1 MFAVAMIHYLW
12 LILGTSFF
20 VTPAPSHG
28 DGEIPALGGMTS
40 AEIGS
45 ALNVGSFAE
54 PWNAAR
60 SGVASIFDIDNSR
73 LETRDF
79 TLPLQERWNDLFFFT
94 LDSTDAN
101 GPPDLAMQAAADAA
115 LWH

>member
-1 MFAVAMIHYLW
+1 M
-12 LILGTSFF
+12 LGNSLF

-28 DGEIPALGGMTS
+28 GGEIHGLGGMTS

-45 ALNVGSFAE
+45 ALNAGSFTE

-60 SGVASIFDIDNSR
+60 NGVAPIFDIDNPR

-79 TLPLQERWNDLFFFT
+79 TLPLQERWNNVFFFT
-94 LDSTDAN
+94 LDSTGAN
-101 GPPDLAMQAAADAA
+101 GPPDLTMQAAADAA
-115 LWH
+115 LWHRRHTKEALR